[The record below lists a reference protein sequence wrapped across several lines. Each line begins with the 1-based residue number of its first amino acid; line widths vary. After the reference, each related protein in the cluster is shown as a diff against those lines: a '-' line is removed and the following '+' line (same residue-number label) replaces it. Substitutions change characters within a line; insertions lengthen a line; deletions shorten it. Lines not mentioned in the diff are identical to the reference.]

1 MTRRAAVGLA
11 AIVAAVAAMIIS
23 AVAIPILMHGISA
36 RDQPTAVEALIARRM
51 RHFAI
56 PRSVRGT
63 TNPVPMSAEVT
74 ARAFAHF
81 ADHCANCH
89 GNDGRGDTVIGRGL
103 YPKAPDM
110 TLASTQDLADG
121 ELFAIIENGVRLTG
135 MPAWG
140 TPSPD
145 DDTETWELVH
155 LIRRLPQLTHEEV
168 AEMNALNPR
177 TRAEWEEE
185 ESERKF
191 LEGGGDTPM
200 TPLPKHHAN

>member
-1 MTRRAAVGLA
+1 MTRRAAFGLA
-11 AIVAAVAAMIIS
+11 AIVVAAAASSIT

-36 RDQPTAVEALIARRM
+36 RDEPTAIEELIARRM
-51 RHFAI
+51 RHLAI
-56 PRSVRGT
+56 PRSVRSIA
-63 TNPVPMSAEVT
+63 NPVPMSAEVT
-74 ARAFAHF
+74 SRAFAHF

-110 TLASTQDLADG
+110 TLAPTQDLADG

-140 TPSPD
+140 TPSAD
-145 DDTETWELVH
+145 DDAESWELVH
-155 LIRRLPQLTHEEV
+155 LVRRLPHLAQDEI
-168 AEMNALNPR
+168 AEIEALNPR
-177 TRAEWEEE
+177 TRAEWEAEE
-185 ESERKF
+185 AERTF

-200 TPLPKHHAN
+200 TPVPKHHAK